1 MKHFFNAKPTLQIAL
16 YVKYQ
21 FKSCGNIW
29 SGEAD
34 NKAGQRF
41 KILCNKTLDVVND
54 VYYFLSSKIIN
65 SNFCKIDQV
74 FKKNQCLLHPSN
86 LYSIEI
92 LCDESNRAKSVFT
105 TLIIFSTNLSNLNL
119 FELGQN

>member
-21 FKSCGNIW
+21 FKSRRKIW

-41 KILCNKTLDVVND
+41 KILCNKTLGVVND

-65 SNFCKIDQV
+65 SDSVSLIR